1 MRPNF
6 AMDAPPTFIVVGGV
20 EYEIDYDFRTWLE
33 VNAMMKKLI
42 TNPKTMEQ
50 LMQNVD
56 VIKEMQVAI
65 FGHLIPHPA
74 AEVLSKIT
82 DFLQGYPEQ
91 CVKDSG
97 TGNGARKTYSFEQD
111 LNYIILA
118 IRNQSGIDLS
128 YKRKTPFHWWE
139 FLLEFRSLC
148 GDHYILR
155 LMEIRGYAG
164 KDPEMI
170 KQAQRYALQEEKT
183 ADDAAMLDE
192 FDEIFYGA

>member
-1 MRPNF
+1 MMRPNF
-6 AMDAPPTFIVVGGV
+6 AMDAPPTTITVGGD
-20 EYEIDYDFRTWLE
+20 EYPVDYDYRTWIH
-33 VNAMMKKLI
+33 VNGMMQQLV

-56 VIKEMQVAI
+56 VVKEMQMVI

-74 AEVLSKIT
+74 AEVMQAIT
-82 DFLQGYPEQ
+82 GFLQGYPE
-91 CVKDSG
+91 CPISP
-97 TGNGARKTYSFEQD
+97 GAPQRRTYSFDYD

-128 YKRKTPFHWWE
+128 YKRQTPFHWWE
-139 FLLEFRSLC
+139 FLMEFRALC

-155 LMEIRGYAG
+155 LMEIRGYDG

-170 KQAQRYALQEEKT
+170 KQAQRYALPEEYT

-192 FDEIFYGA
+192 FDEIFFGA